1 MKLSA
6 RQLKLIRS
14 AAASLPIVAREGFL
28 IDLAQRLADHPS
40 DNAVVEA
47 INVVLDRAVVTP
59 AYLCDAKP
67 KGFDHECSVEINGC
81 PRS

>member
-1 MKLSA
+1 MRLSA

-28 IDLAQRLADHPS
+28 IDLAQHLADHPS
-40 DNAVVEA
+40 DHAVVEA

-59 AYLCDAKP
+59 AHLCGAAPGAVDP
-67 KGFDHECSVEINGC
+67 DSG
-81 PRS
+81 

>member
-14 AAASLPIVAREGFL
+14 AAASLPILAREGFL

-47 INVVLDRAVVTP
+47 INVALDRA
-59 AYLCDAKP
+59 
-67 KGFDHECSVEINGC
+67 SS
-81 PRS
+81 PRPTCAMRNRGTSKS